1 MSFTYD
7 LTTQVGQIRLMIG
20 DVVQAGANFS
30 DEEIAATLNIASVQT
45 GGPAIP
51 FGSGIPCNDI
61 LCYTCANLLD
71 SLASRFAMGL
81 NNVTLGSL
89 KIDET
94 SKVNAIKEQAQRWRD
109 VVENM
114 PAWGIIEENLSGFN
128 ELTIIRNWVMRN
140 EV

>member
-1 MSFTYD
+1 MSFSYD

-20 DVVQAGANFS
+20 DTAQGTANFS
-30 DEEIAATLNIASVQT
+30 DEEVAATLNIAAVQT

-51 FGSGIPCNDI
+51 FGTGIPCNDA

-71 SLASRFAMGL
+71 SLAARLSSRL

-94 SKVNAIKEQAQRWRD
+94 SKVKAIMDQAQRWRD
-109 VVENM
+109 VVDNM
-114 PAWGIIEENLSGFN
+114 PAWGIAEENLSGFS
-128 ELTIIRNWVMRN
+128 ELQIIRNWVMRT
-140 EV
+140 EA